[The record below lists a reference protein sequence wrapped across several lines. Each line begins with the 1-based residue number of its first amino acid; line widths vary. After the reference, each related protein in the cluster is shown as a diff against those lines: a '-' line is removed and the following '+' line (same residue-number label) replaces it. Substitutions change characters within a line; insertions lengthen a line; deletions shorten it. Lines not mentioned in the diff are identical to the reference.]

1 VSETAVGSDLEDRI
15 LAHLNKVTGLTSF
28 EIARALGIPHPE
40 GACIKGA
47 LRRLEAHGDVL
58 SLQAPRS
65 AGDRRP
71 CTRWWAND

>member
-28 EIARALGIPHPE
+28 EIARALGIPHPG
-40 GACIKGA
+40 GACIKRT
-47 LRRLEAHGDVL
+47 LRQLEERGDVL
-58 SLQAPRS
+58 SLEQPRS
-65 AGDRRP
+65 AGDRRL